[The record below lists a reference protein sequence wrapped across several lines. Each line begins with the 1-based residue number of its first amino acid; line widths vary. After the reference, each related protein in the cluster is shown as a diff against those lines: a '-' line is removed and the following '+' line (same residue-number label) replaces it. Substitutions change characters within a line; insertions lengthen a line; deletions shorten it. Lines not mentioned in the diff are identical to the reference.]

1 MSAWFPIV
9 QLYMQLPSRL
19 QDCSD
24 QWQAGVQVT
33 WPLSTNE
40 RPVSRSRDHSP
51 PIRGQYPGHVI
62 TLDPVVC
69 STAVS
74 DIAELRYWEM
84 TGQYFIQCIN
94 SALAANKS
102 STLDMFTCPH
112 SLTSL
117 IRDTWR
123 RSVLF
128 IILLNNIVLSSF
140 IVYCLPVTLHNC

>member
-1 MSAWFPIV
+1 MVSHSAV
-9 QLYMQLPSRL
+9 VHAVTQSSAGL
-19 QDCSD
+19 QWPMTGRGPGHVTTLD
-24 QWQAGVQVT
+24 QWEASIQIT

-40 RPVSRSRDHSP
+40 RPASRSRDHSGP
-51 PIRGQYPGHVI
+51 SRLQH
-62 TLDPVVC
+62 C
-69 STAVS
+69 SEWH
-74 DIAELRYWEM
+74 AELRYWEM

-112 SLTSL
+112 ALTSL